1 VEEMAN
7 NVIKHGF
14 KKDKKPHSLSVR
26 IVCKVDSL
34 ILRFRDNCRGFDP
47 RKKYESIFGNEDP
60 GRMIGIRMIMAGAE
74 EVRYTSMLDLNNLII
89 IIRKNREQEKQ
100 SGPSGEQK

>member
-1 VEEMAN
+1 VN
-7 NVIKHGF
+7 Y
-14 KKDKKPHSLSVR
+14 
-26 IVCKVDSL
+26 IV
-34 ILRFRDNCRGFDP
+34 
-47 RKKYESIFGNEDP
+47 
-60 GRMIGIRMIMAGAE
+60 GAE